1 LTLSIGIATGQ
12 RAPGLTS
19 LLNTLMS
26 QCAGFSGHV
35 EIIVLDDS
43 ADADTRKLVESYQ
56 PHFPVNYLSNAQAIG
71 LAGNLQAIAS
81 RLAKGVFTWLIGDGD
96 LLRQNA
102 VQEIL
107 AVIAK
112 SPDLHFIL
120 TNSLRGTK
128 EELAAKATDTLV
140 SSDGFLANGPTQIAS
155 ALDRPAV
162 KFDELLA
169 PICAEEILGTV
180 GGAVFRTATWREFQ
194 ASAPAAAALMATYPL
209 ALTFAHTM
217 VGRAAYYLAYPV
229 RISSGEARTR
239 LVRTPQDILQRLP
252 ELLAFY
258 AAKGVAAKQIIAC
271 RFELARFSREALR
284 ARLLDADTP
293 GLADFDL
300 RKFIAENHVGAH
312 LMFDYLDDIVQ
323 EAALQAIGNPMLD
336 EAQALGRQYPSQK
349 IVSAAPVAA
358 PLLKSVEA
366 FQVSVQ
372 QAEEF
377 LRTGAIREA
386 VAELERARS
395 LAPNAECG
403 AKAAQVLE
411 MLRADPPPVP
421 NTPENI
427 FSAEERTNILGI
439 IAAFGEDPSDAE
451 TVSQLRALK
460 TGLADFLKNT
470 DPAHIRALFR
480 NDFGQ
485 IFQEVIA
492 LSLGDDPVGSTL
504 GDLLALVE
512 SGFAASAGSV
522 AFDPRPQLTNLLLT
536 SHVSRPQPSHV
547 YQ

>member
-1 LTLSIGIATGQ
+1 
-12 RAPGLTS
+12 
-19 LLNTLMS
+19 
-26 QCAGFSGHV
+26 
-35 EIIVLDDS
+35 
-43 ADADTRKLVESYQ
+43 
-56 PHFPVNYLSNAQAIG
+56 
-71 LAGNLQAIAS
+71 
-81 RLAKGVFTWLIGDGD
+81 
-96 LLRQNA
+96 
-102 VQEIL
+102 
-107 AVIAK
+107 
-112 SPDLHFIL
+112 
-120 TNSLRGTK
+120 
-128 EELAAKATDTLV
+128 
-140 SSDGFLANGPTQIAS
+140 
-155 ALDRPAV
+155 
-162 KFDELLA
+162 
-169 PICAEEILGTV
+169 
-180 GGAVFRTATWREFQ
+180 
-194 ASAPAAAALMATYPL
+194 
-209 ALTFAHTM
+209 
-217 VGRAAYYLAYPV
+217 V
-229 RISSGEARTR
+229 RITSGEARTR

-323 EAALQAIGNPMLD
+323 EAALQAIGSPMLD
-336 EAQALGRQYPSQK
+336 EAQALVRQYPSQK
-349 IVSAAPVAA
+349 FVSAAPVAA

-386 VAELERARS
+386 VAELERAKS
-395 LAPNAECG
+395 LAPNAECA

-480 NDFGQ
+480 NDFGR

-492 LSLGDDPVGSTL
+492 LSLGDDPVGSTP

-536 SHVSRPQPSHV
+536 PHVSRPQPSHV